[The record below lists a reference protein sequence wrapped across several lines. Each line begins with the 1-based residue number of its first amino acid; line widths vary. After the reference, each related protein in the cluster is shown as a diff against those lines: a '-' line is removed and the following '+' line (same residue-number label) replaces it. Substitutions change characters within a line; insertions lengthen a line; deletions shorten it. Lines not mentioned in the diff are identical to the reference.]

1 MTYHKLNCLN
11 NTNVSSYS
19 SGDHMSEINF
29 IGLNQGVDKF
39 AFLLETLGDNPFLH
53 LFQVLEAACIPW
65 FMAPSS
71 IIKPAA

>member
-1 MTYHKLNCLN
+1 
-11 NTNVSSYS
+11 
-19 SGDHMSEINF
+19 MSEINF